1 MESPESVTVEKELT
15 KNPDND
21 SMKPESA
28 KIEKEETKNPDNDLK
43 KPESTTKEREKTKN
57 IDNDSINILQEV
69 KDYNKKQIYI
79 ITKKFES
86 KIPKILSYLQNYE
99 NEIINK
105 IHIVKYLILL
115 IQNIPYNLDL
125 ILAQK
130 SEDVNQKMNFYE
142 ILINE
147 YIFTDKEEKEYIL
160 LLKDII
166 FLIFK
171 KLSLNKDIYRY
182 LFSFVSNYL
191 NEKYQNEKNE
201 KYYFKEYNYHRLLEL
216 ILFFYQSK
224 EDEDPINYFYFNGD
238 KDTNIIINTKGN
250 NVLNLE
256 NDLYIL
262 FFVKLIDYNY
272 ISSLY
277 KENSQSLDNSN
288 LLEIK
293 LKNKKEIIKIDL
305 NYKDIG
311 ETPGNIKIS
320 STEESKDN
328 KDNNTIHNISIPYK
342 SFNIKETN
350 NVLIKITKNMQIEI
364 YVNTNKISLSS
375 NILSIDTKSENIIDS
390 IKLFNEF
397 YGICSTLMLYRDNE
411 KDNKLKDIYP
421 KYLIENQT
429 KSSRQISKF
438 YQNGLFKEELLIP
451 FIKAHLKN
459 NVEEKHIYDNTI
471 KNLTEQSLDELA
483 KFIIYNLISIYI
495 PTRTY
500 IHSELKTKIE
510 GSKEIDEEIRM
521 TILVDSISNF
531 NAGLNNKNLFPNLMY
546 SINGGIHI
554 LSNILYDFSFDIG
567 GINHFLPLIE
577 VMTDYNELLTN
588 ENLEQFMSIILYLFS
603 NHKKLINNEQD
614 TKFFYY
620 LSLFLEKIPENF
632 YTDVSVHIKSI
643 LITLE
648 SLESEKSFIDEN
660 TDIFN
665 IYKIEFFNNVCLNE
679 KILFRFNFKDKSL
692 IYDQINKFLS
702 KQYIENNILDINI
715 MKIINILLYHEKERY
730 THFCCKKHSEYFTKE
745 STIMNPEL
753 NEYIKPLMNIIKL
766 FMNQFIIEIN
776 NLDENN
782 PNFKTRDQLIK
793 LFELLTFDI
802 SPCLQTNI
810 LNLFFEFIQKND
822 EKYYNYLN
830 VNNCINIITLFV
842 YKTSLFD
849 VKELAFNYLIDLA
862 VKNSN
867 KKTNLGQ
874 FIEKYTISYYYPK
887 NEDSNERKYKTAIN
901 MNNINYHLTDFSE
914 SQKKLLSY
922 YDKKHLND
930 LMTIIYEKAEFYYK
944 EKICEETNFNIL
956 ISIAS
961 IWDTNFITK
970 LLKLIKD
977 ELKQINTK
985 NTNINQGKI
994 IYNSQ
999 KLLQWLLDTCYHAYI
1014 IKISIS
1020 NKEEY
1025 IPGFPFEK
1033 SINNE
1038 SEKEKIVDEI
1048 ISISSEILLD
1058 IFYYNIYK
1066 LDYLLSWSKY
1076 YYELKEDKNKFLSIR
1091 KFIFDYFIEKLINK
1105 FLEKKNNKIS
1115 FKYKLYLANIIFEY
1129 FSFYKVKGFASGGI
1143 LKDLESLYVQ
1153 VCTPF
1158 IYTLLSELK
1167 DKIKIE
1173 EGDLYLLNEKWKE
1186 YSSIKKYLGDLE
1198 FFGLEK
1204 ESKVFTDESNIYT
1217 TFINGKHNM
1226 FFEELKIYFNNYKNF
1241 KYFSNNNINICNKG
1255 IQLILLKYHYYTLIL
1270 TVISTNVEFKEI
1282 LNGFSFYILLIIIA
1296 STTVSIDFSKN
1307 VKKEIWPNEEE
1318 YKEIQELVKIIIFN
1332 FFLFLSE
1339 KIIDMTNKIK
1349 KYENDKNSEE
1359 SQNLCENFILIKTY
1373 LINVLFFF
1381 LRLLNT
1387 IYSDVK
1393 KQEFKRKS
1401 SEGYLKGW
1409 YNKIKNKFVSDKEG
1423 IPLTGGY
1430 KFLEEFKENCIQ
1442 EVAPSQNINEG
1453 QSSTSVDNLIAIEE
1467 KKSFLDEIPS
1477 FTLND
1482 IHAKDYSISSLHKK
1496 LEQLYIN
1503 NFENNEK
1510 IKNYFLNYK
1519 EKYQRQLFPF
1529 VNYILKRN
1537 KLIGN
1542 IIPIYDNS
1550 VYINFD
1556 YNFLCL
1562 KPNYLPEL
1570 SNVSIK
1576 MKDRFT
1582 FNKDLVDEIKRY
1594 QIKINFNEHDK
1605 IRKYRKIKKELFSFN
1620 GILSS
1625 KKYFYDKNK
1634 YICKYRLLNHMTED
1648 YTRFFL
1654 TPIIDID
1661 YYLPKFSKFE
1671 LQNLFRNKNKDN
1683 LIQIKKISDLSLK
1696 ELKKEESKEI
1706 SSNINGLFLIKEAEF
1721 KNMEDLNK
1729 DLEGTFNHYLFF
1741 KKYIDKNHKLFPN
1754 YHNTLENTCLVKTS
1768 YHIRGF
1774 FYSNSTEIGF
1784 YSYDKIPYNY
1794 TKKSK
1799 KSEIKDP
1806 NIAEIQKDYDPDRA
1820 ACFGSIFSPQ
1830 NEKYEYLYFKIPYNE
1845 IIFIFKRRYYFKVSA
1860 LEIYTTNKK
1869 SYLFKFDHTKLNDII
1884 SNLKHYMMPKIEDIY
1899 IDNNKFYNKIG
1910 FINLNSKF
1918 NNMNKKIYE
1927 KNYMNLKN
1935 IYENW
1940 KKWDISTIRLL
1951 MIINIYANRSY
1962 NDINQYPVFPWIIID
1977 YQSQKFPKI
1986 NSDKLMRPLDT
1997 PMGMLDIN
2005 EDARQRKQDYLD
2017 HWQISQDDDDRED
2030 EFDRYGSHYST
2041 SLYVSYYLVRVF
2053 PFANI
2058 RIELQGTSFDDP
2070 NRLFNSMRTSFDC
2083 SSTQKSDV
2091 RELIPELFCFPEML
2105 LNKNDFNLGEI
2116 KDTSETTNS
2125 ENTEN
2130 KVKSKKVKL
2139 KEIQEVDMPKWCNK
2153 DAYLF
2158 IKKHRELLE
2167 SYEVSNNLNEWLNLI
2182 FGSKQKGKEANKIKN
2197 LYNSQTY
2204 EDYEKTYDDMS
2215 PDDQEIAC
2223 RMLEFGITP
2232 HQVFKSDA
2240 SQRKINLDNKI
2251 KRQLLFN
2258 TFKNIKDNELNNTD
2272 RKDFLIFEE
2281 IKSIIDSNYVKYIYY
2296 FPKDKNSDN
2305 LKKNI
2310 YIMNNYYLDI
2320 YLRKTD
2326 KRVIRS
2332 DINPEKIQD
2341 LINPYYGEDIGDDE
2355 YDEIAVKIIDK
2366 KDIFTLNH
2374 FKYGFSKKM
2383 PIVWL
2388 DKGTIIV
2395 KGGYWNGNIILKNF
2409 NKQKETSNKINSINN
2424 SEDNNKIFIYTTSE
2438 YSPIIKIVVDKNET
2452 FAICGNINGT
2462 IYIFKINQNN
2472 KINWSIYKNINNHN
2486 CPITSIALHENLNII
2501 ITCSEDGLCMLY
2513 TLPYFKLY
2521 NSFIIGKDEKKE
2533 KNEEDEIL
2541 CPDIALISDK
2551 PLPCFI
2557 FYVNLK
2563 KTIYFYSINGY
2574 FLKKQKLNFSIKEN
2588 TIKIYTDFQFVDY
2601 LLIYNSKN
2609 KMFDIYS
2616 MIDFVLI
2623 CRSPP
2628 LPEGDFVDYVMS
2640 KEMDHLLVLC
2650 KTGTN
2655 NYKLY
2660 ILKDSE
2666 TPIPWK

>member
-1 MESPESVTVEKELT
+1 M
-15 KNPDND
+15 
-21 SMKPESA
+21 
-28 KIEKEETKNPDNDLK
+28 
-43 KPESTTKEREKTKN
+43 
-57 IDNDSINILQEV
+57 
-69 KDYNKKQIYI
+69 
-79 ITKKFES
+79 
-86 KIPKILSYLQNYE
+86 
-99 NEIINK
+99 
-105 IHIVKYLILL
+105 
-115 IQNIPYNLDL
+115 
-125 ILAQK
+125 
-130 SEDVNQKMNFYE
+130 
-142 ILINE
+142 
-147 YIFTDKEEKEYIL
+147 
-160 LLKDII
+160 
-166 FLIFK
+166 
-171 KLSLNKDIYRY
+171 
-182 LFSFVSNYL
+182 
-191 NEKYQNEKNE
+191 
-201 KYYFKEYNYHRLLEL
+201 LEL

-238 KDTNIIINTKGN
+238 KNTNIFINNKEN
-250 NVLNLE
+250 NFLNLE

-262 FFVKLIDYNY
+262 FFVKLVDYNY

-277 KENSQSLDNSN
+277 KENKESLDHSN

-293 LKNKKEIIKIDL
+293 FNKKETININV
-305 NYKDIG
+305 NYKEIG
-311 ETPGNIKIS
+311 ETPETPQAI
-320 STEESKDN
+320 STEESKDDKSI
-328 KDNNTIHNISIPYK
+328 KDINIPYK

-350 NVLIKITKNMQIEI
+350 NVLIKLNKNMQIEI
-364 YVNTNKISLSS
+364 YLNSKKIVLPSDTPL
-375 NILSIDTKSENIIDS
+375 ITDTKTRNIIDS
-390 IKLFNEF
+390 ITLFNEF
-397 YGICSTLMLYRDNE
+397 YGICSTIMLYRNDKKN
-411 KDNKLKDIYP
+411 NKLEDIYP

-429 KSSRQISKF
+429 KSNNQIAKY

-451 FIKAHLKN
+451 FIKANLKN
-459 NVEEKHIYDNTI
+459 NVEEKNIYDNTI
-471 KNLTEQSLDELA
+471 KNLSEQSLNELSN
-483 KFIIYNLISIYI
+483 FIHYNLLSIYI

-500 IHSELKTKIE
+500 INSELKTKIE
-510 GSKEIDEEIRM
+510 GNKEVDEEQKI
-521 TILVDSISNF
+521 TILVDSICNF
-531 NAGLNNKNLFPNLMY
+531 NACLNNNNLYPYLMY
-546 SINGGIHI
+546 SINGGVHI
-554 LSNILYDFSFDIG
+554 LSNIFYDFSFDIG

-588 ENLEQFMSIILYLFS
+588 ENLEQFMRIILYLFS
-603 NHKKLINNEQD
+603 NHKKLINNEPD

-620 LSLFLEKIPENF
+620 LSLFLEKIPEKF

-648 SLESEKSFIDEN
+648 SLESENAFNDEN

-665 IYKIEFFNNVCLNE
+665 IYKTEFFNNVCLNE

-692 IYDQINKFLS
+692 IYEQIYKFLV
-702 KQYIENNILDINI
+702 KQNMEKKVMSINM

-730 THFCCKKHSEYFTKE
+730 THFCCKKHSEYFTQE
-745 STIMNPEL
+745 SQVMNPEL
-753 NEYIKPLMNIIKL
+753 NEYIKPLINIIKL

-776 NLDENN
+776 ELDANN

-802 SPCLQTNI
+802 SPCLQINI
-810 LNLFFEFIQKND
+810 LNLFFELIQKND

-830 VNNCINIITLFV
+830 VGNCINIITLLV

-887 NEDSNERKYKTAIN
+887 NEDKKERKYKTAIN
-901 MNNINYHLTDFSE
+901 VNNINYHFSDFSE

-930 LMTIIYEKAEFYYK
+930 LMKKIYDKAEYYYK
-944 EKICEETNFNIL
+944 QKICEETNFNIL
-956 ISIAS
+956 ISITS
-961 IWDTNFITK
+961 KGDTSFITRF
-970 LLKLIKD
+970 LKLIKD
-977 ELKQINTK
+977 ELKQTN
-985 NTNINQGKI
+985 NNINQGKI

-1014 IKISIS
+1014 IKISIL

-1025 IPGFPFEK
+1025 IPGFSFEE

-1048 ISISSEILLD
+1048 TSISSEILLD
-1058 IFYYNIYK
+1058 IFYYNIFK

-1076 YYELKEDKNKFLSIR
+1076 YYEIKEDKNQFKTIY
-1091 KFIFDYFIEKLINK
+1091 KFIFNNFIDKLINK
-1105 FLEKKNNKIS
+1105 FLENSSKIT

-1129 FSFYKVKGFASGGI
+1129 FSFYKKKGFASGGV
-1143 LKDLESLYVQ
+1143 LKDLDSLYVE

-1158 IYTLLSELK
+1158 IYTLLSELEYTK
-1167 DKIKIE
+1167 KIE
-1173 EGDLYLLNEKWKE
+1173 DGNLYLLNEKWKE
-1186 YSSIKKYLGDLE
+1186 YSSIKKYLGNLE
-1198 FFGLEK
+1198 FFGLDK
-1204 ESKVFTDESNIYT
+1204 ESKVFTDESNIYNA
-1217 TFINGKHNM
+1217 FINGKHNM
-1226 FFEELKIYFNNYKNF
+1226 FIEELKIYFNNYKRF
-1241 KYFSNNNINICNKG
+1241 KYFSNENINICNKG
-1255 IQLILLKYHYYTLIL
+1255 IELVLLKYHYYTLIL
-1270 TVISTNVEFKEI
+1270 TVISTNMEFKEI
-1282 LNGFSFYILLIIIA
+1282 LNSFSFYILLIIIA
-1296 STTVSIDFSKN
+1296 STTVSIDNSKN
-1307 VKKEIWPNEEE
+1307 TKKEIWPTEEE

-1332 FFLFLSE
+1332 FFLFLNE
-1339 KIIDMTNKIK
+1339 KIMDMTNKLK
-1349 KYENDKNSEE
+1349 KYENDKNNSE
-1359 SQNLCENFILIKTY
+1359 SQNLYENFYLIKMY

-1381 LRLLNT
+1381 LRLLNS
-1387 IYSDVK
+1387 IYSDAK

-1401 SEGYLKGW
+1401 SEGYIKGW
-1409 YNKIKNKFVSDKEG
+1409 YHKLKNKFSSDKEG

-1430 KFLEEFKENCIQ
+1430 KFIEEFKQNCIQ
-1442 EVAPSQNINEG
+1442 DMLSLNTNETPG
-1453 QSSTSVDNLIAIEE
+1453 STSVDNLTEIEE

-1482 IHAKDYSISSLHKK
+1482 IHAKDYSSSPLHKK

-1503 NFENNEK
+1503 NFENNTK
-1510 IKNYFLNYK
+1510 IEAYFKDYK
-1519 EKYQRQLFPF
+1519 EKYQRQIFPF
-1529 VNYILKRN
+1529 VKYILKRN

-1550 VYINFD
+1550 VYISFD

-1570 SNVSIK
+1570 SNTFIK
-1576 MKDRFT
+1576 MKDRFI

-1625 KKYFYDKNK
+1625 KKYFYEKNK

-1661 YYLPKFSKFE
+1661 YYLPKFSRFE
-1671 LQNLFRNKNKDN
+1671 LENLFRAKNKDN
-1683 LIQIKKISDLSLK
+1683 LIQIKKLSDLSLK
-1696 ELKKEESKEI
+1696 ELKKEEKNEL

-1721 KNMEDLNK
+1721 KNMDDLNK
-1729 DLEGTFNHYLFF
+1729 DIEGTFNHYLFF
-1741 KKYIDKNHKLFPN
+1741 KKYIDKTHKISGN
-1754 YHNTLENTCLVKTS
+1754 YHNTLENSCFVKTS

-1774 FYSNSTEIGF
+1774 FYSNPTEIGF

-1830 NEKYEYLYFKIPYNE
+1830 IEKYEYLYFKIPYNK
-1845 IIFIFKRRYYFKVSA
+1845 IVFIFKRRYYFKVSA
-1860 LEIYTTNKK
+1860 LEIYTTDKK
-1869 SYLFKFDHTKLNDII
+1869 SYLFKFEHSKLNDII
-1884 SNLKHYMMPKIEDIY
+1884 SNLKHYMVPKIEDIY
-1899 IDNNKFYNKIG
+1899 IENNKFYNKIG
-1910 FINLNSKF
+1910 IINLNSIY

-1935 IYENW
+1935 LYESW

-1951 MIINIYANRSY
+1951 MLINIYANRSY

-1977 YQSQKFPKI
+1977 YESEKFPKL
-1986 NSDKLMRPLDT
+1986 NSEKLMRPLDT

-2091 RELIPELFCFPEML
+2091 RELIPELFCFPEIL
-2105 LNKNDFNLGEI
+2105 LNNNDFNLGEI
-2116 KDTSETTNS
+2116 KDLSEPNNS
-2125 ENTEN
+2125 ENDSEKDNEN
-2130 KVKSKKVKL
+2130 KEKKKSKKVKL
-2139 KEIQEVDMPKWCNK
+2139 KEIQEVVTPKWCNNN
-2153 DAYLF
+2153 AYLF

-2182 FGSKQKGKEANKIKN
+2182 FGSKQKGAAGNKVKN
-2197 LYNSQTY
+2197 LYNCQTY
-2204 EDYEKTYDDMS
+2204 EDYEKTYDEMP
-2215 PDDQEIAC
+2215 PDEQDIAC

-2251 KRQLLFN
+2251 KRRLFFN
-2258 TFKNIKDNELNNTD
+2258 TFQNIKDNELNNAE
-2272 RKDFLIFEE
+2272 RKEYLIFEE
-2281 IKSIIDSNYVKYIYY
+2281 IKGIINFNYAKYIYY

-2305 LKKNI
+2305 IKRNI
-2310 YIMNNYYLDI
+2310 YVMNNYSLDI
-2320 YLRKTD
+2320 YTRKID
-2326 KRVIRS
+2326 KRVIKS
-2332 DINPEKIQD
+2332 DVSPEQLQN
-2341 LINPYYGEDIGDDE
+2341 LINPYYGDDIGDDE

-2366 KDIFTLNH
+2366 KEMLELNH
-2374 FKYGFSKKM
+2374 FIYSFSRKM

-2388 DKGTIIV
+2388 DKGTIV
-2395 KGGYWNGNIILKNF
+2395 ARGGYWNGNIILKNF
-2409 NKQKETSNKINSINN
+2409 NKQKETSNNINN
-2424 SEDNNKIFIYTTSE
+2424 TNISEDSNKIFIYTTSE
-2438 YSPIIKIVVDKNET
+2438 YSPIIKIVIDKNET
-2452 FAICGNINGT
+2452 FAICGNTNGT
-2462 IYIFKINQNN
+2462 IYIFKISQYN

-2486 CPITSIALHENLNII
+2486 CPITSIAIHENLNIA

-2533 KNEEDEIL
+2533 KNEKEEIL
-2541 CPDIALISDK
+2541 CPDIVLISDK

-2557 FYVNLK
+2557 FYVDLK
-2563 KTIYFYSINGY
+2563 RTLYFYSINGH
-2574 FLKKQKLNFSIKEN
+2574 FLKKQKLKFSIKEN
-2588 TIKIYTDFQFVDY
+2588 SIKIYTDFQFVDY
-2601 LLIYNSKN
+2601 LLIYNFKN
-2609 KMFDIYS
+2609 KTFDIYT

-2628 LPEGDFVDYVMS
+2628 LTEGDFIDYALS
-2640 KEMDHLLVLC
+2640 NEMDHLLVLC
-2650 KTGTN
+2650 KCGN
-2655 NYKLY
+2655 NKYKLY